1 MDLGIII
8 FGHVRSPDSLDVIW
22 TCSHVAMYVA
32 VTVIFPDARHD
43 SAVTR
48 LDSLSEGGLLFKAS
62 AFSIHLDKERINA
75 WNGVVLKIQS
85 DYK

>member
-1 MDLGIII
+1 MS
-8 FGHVRSPDSLDVIW
+8 FGHVD

-32 VTVIFPDARHD
+32 VIPDARHD

>member
-1 MDLGIII
+1 ML
-8 FGHVRSPDSLDVIW
+8 F
-22 TCSHVAMYVA
+22 
-32 VTVIFPDARHD
+32 D